1 MPKIAMRSVNEILMS
16 LSDVMFPED
25 LGEHTVT
32 IDSRGCDG
40 DTPLHVLLWRNDVD
54 GLKSLILAGAEVNAI
69 GDMGETPLHIAVSE
83 NLPDAIE
90 ALLDAGADPDIRSE
104 FGKTPREIAASI
116 GGITAKLLT

>member
-1 MPKIAMRSVNEILMS
+1 MS